1 MITMRRVERVRVG
14 RRLTALLALIPAA
27 AMAAPAPAV
36 LSASHPAPPPY
47 PTSTASGARPDG
59 SLPTPT
65 TSSTSG
71 ATLLPGP
78 GTGNPAERPAPLLEA
93 SPLVQ
98 PVGPQPTPQPVMHWS
113 KLDAISLLDA
123 ISAIGAEGLI
133 PEDYQPQA
141 LRDAIEVGEGDA
153 LDQQASRSFDWLVED
168 LRDGRTPWSARIQW
182 FAVDTDSDSPTLA
195 TDKLLA
201 RALASHD
208 IAGVLASLDPVY
220 PDYAALKAALAT
232 TPEAD
237 TATRD
242 AIRINMDRWRWMP
255 LGLGEIYLVAN
266 VPEFQVRLM
275 RDQRVV
281 RTYKII
287 VGKPGRTATPQLAE
301 QVEAVVFN
309 PTWTVPQSIIQHEG
323 LADKLLGNPAR
334 ARRQG
339 FKVTRNDDGSVTIV
353 QQPGDNN
360 SLGRMKIDMPN
371 PHAIYLH
378 DTPQKYLF
386 DRKVRD
392 FSHGCVRTQKAE
404 ELGMVMAMLGAH
416 MTIEQAQHL
425 WSTRK
430 YARIPMERKFPV
442 YITYETMG
450 LDENRQLSAFPDI
463 YNRDDPVVA
472 SFAQPRQPHT
482 TQKSS
487 DQEVI
492 VADDPL

>member
-123 ISAIGAEGLI
+123 ISAIGA
-133 PEDYQPQA
+133 
-141 LRDAIEVGEGDA
+141 VGEGDA

-266 VPEFQVRLM
+266 VPEFPVANAAPCSM
-275 RDQRVV
+275 
-281 RTYKII
+281 Y
-287 VGKPGRTATPQLAE
+287 PG
-301 QVEAVVFN
+301 
-309 PTWTVPQSIIQHEG
+309 S
-323 LADKLLGNPAR
+323 
-334 ARRQG
+334 
-339 FKVTRNDDGSVTIV
+339 
-353 QQPGDNN
+353 N
-360 SLGRMKIDMPN
+360 S
-371 PHAIYLH
+371 
-378 DTPQKYLF
+378 
-386 DRKVRD
+386 
-392 FSHGCVRTQKAE
+392 
-404 ELGMVMAMLGAH
+404 
-416 MTIEQAQHL
+416 
-425 WSTRK
+425 
-430 YARIPMERKFPV
+430 
-442 YITYETMG
+442 
-450 LDENRQLSAFPDI
+450 
-463 YNRDDPVVA
+463 
-472 SFAQPRQPHT
+472 
-482 TQKSS
+482 
-487 DQEVI
+487 
-492 VADDPL
+492 